1 MARPKHSGYEPIIRV
16 LAALPGTDAQ
26 VQQRVGEDIP
36 MQTVTDWLRS
46 AVRTGIARIERVEHV
61 GPRLFARHYAL
72 GPGPS
77 AVWQHASRDGG
88 RSHTTVIALATLFDA
103 LRHGPMVVA
112 DLADE
117 TGMDRRVLHR
127 TLDLLRQHGMA
138 RVAQWPRDAYGRP
151 AAAWSLGSEPDIR
164 KPRPTPRKVVN
175 ARAWA
180 RRRDKLQ
187 HRRVLAAL
195 TGSPPVVDRR
205 VSGEGFAGKVSG
217 QGFGR
222 NGA

>member
-26 VQQRVGEDIP
+26 VHERIGGAIP

-61 GPRLFARHYAL
+61 GPRLFARHYAI

-77 AVWQHASRDGG
+77 AQWQHASRDGG

-103 LRHGPMVVA
+103 LRSGPMLVA
-112 DLADE
+112 DLVEE

-127 TLDLLRQHGMA
+127 TLALLRQRTVDSLLIDLRFDRLLQSTSDFRS
-138 RVAQWPRDAYGRP
+138 RVILDAVEIDFDHSV
-151 AAAWSLGSEPDIR
+151 SLLFFDGIAVRIAGQPLR
-164 KPRPTPRKVVN
+164 KPRCCH
-175 ARAWA
+175 AC
-180 RRRDKLQ
+180 L
-187 HRRVLAAL
+187 
-195 TGSPPVVDRR
+195 
-205 VSGEGFAGKVSG
+205 SGI
-217 QGFGR
+217 R
-222 NGA
+222 

>member
-26 VQQRVGEDIP
+26 VHERIGGAIP

-61 GPRLFARHYAL
+61 GPRLFARHYAI

-77 AVWQHASRDGG
+77 AQWQHASRDGG

-103 LRHGPMVVA
+103 LRSGPMLVA
-112 DLADE
+112 DLVEE
-117 TGMDRRVLHR
+117 TGLDRRVLHR
-127 TLDLLRQHGMA
+127 TLDLLRQHDLA
-138 RVAQWPRDAYGRP
+138 RVAEWPRDAYGRP
-151 AAAWSLGSEPDIR
+151 AAAWSLGDAPDAR

-180 RRRDKLQ
+180 RRRAKLQ
-187 HRRVLAAL
+187 QRQVMAAL
-195 TGSPPVVDRR
+195 AGAPPPCDRR
-205 VSGEGFAGKVSG
+205 VSADGCGAKVAPMVAGVG
-217 QGFGR
+217 T
-222 NGA
+222 

>member
-16 LAALPGTDAQ
+16 LAALPGTDTQ
-26 VQQRVGEDIP
+26 VHQRVGGDIP

-61 GPRLFARHYAL
+61 GPRLYARHYAL

-77 AVWQHASRDGG
+77 ATWQHASRDGG
-88 RSHTTVIALATLFDA
+88 RSHTTVIALATLFEA
-103 LRHGPMVVA
+103 LRDGPMVVA
-112 DLADE
+112 DLAEE

-127 TLDLLRQHGMA
+127 TLDLLRKYGLA
-138 RVAQWPRDAYGRP
+138 RIAEWPRDAIGKP
-151 AAAWSLGSEPDIR
+151 APAWGLGGEPDAR

-180 RRRDKLQ
+180 RRRAKLQ
-187 HRRVLAAL
+187 QRQVLAAL
-195 TGSPPVVDRR
+195 TGAPPPSDRR
-205 VSGEGFAGKVSG
+205 VSADGCGRMVAPMVAGG
-217 QGFGR
+217 
-222 NGA
+222 

>member
-16 LAALPGTDAQ
+16 LAALPGTDTQ
-26 VQQRVGEDIP
+26 VHERTGGGIP

-46 AVRTGIARIERVEHV
+46 AVRTGIARIERIEHV

-72 GPGPS
+72 GSGPS
-77 AVWQHASRDGG
+77 AIWQHASRDGG

-103 LRHGPMVVA
+103 LRSGPMLVA
-112 DLADE
+112 DLVDE

-127 TLDLLRQHGMA
+127 TLDLLRQHDLA

-151 AAAWSLGSEPDIR
+151 AAAWSLGSEPDAR

-180 RRRDKLQ
+180 RRRAKLQ
-187 HRRVLAAL
+187 QRQVIAAL
-195 TGSPPVVDRR
+195 TGAPPPRDRR
-205 VSGEGFAGKVSG
+205 VSADGCGRMVARMVAGG
-217 QGFGR
+217 
-222 NGA
+222 

>member
-127 TLDLLRQHGMA
+127 TLDLLRKYGLA
-138 RVAQWPRDAYGRP
+138 RIAEWARDTIGKP
-151 AAAWSLGSEPDIR
+151 VAAWGLGDAPDMR

-180 RRRDKLQ
+180 RRRAKLQ
-187 HRRVLAAL
+187 QRQVLAAL

-205 VSGEGFAGKVSG
+205 VSGEGFAAKVSGKVSG
-217 QGFGR
+217 
-222 NGA
+222 ASA

>member
-26 VQQRVGEDIP
+26 VHERIGGGIP

-61 GPRLFARHYAL
+61 GPRLFARHYGL

-77 AVWQHASRDGG
+77 AAWQHASRDGG

-103 LRHGPMVVA
+103 LRQGPMLVA
-112 DLADE
+112 DLVEE
-117 TGMDRRVLHR
+117 TGMDRRVLHS
-127 TLDLLRQHGMA
+127 TLAILRQHGLA
-138 RVAQWPRDAYGRP
+138 RIAEWPRDAYSRP
-151 AAAWSLGSEPDIR
+151 APAWGLGDAPDMR

-180 RRRDKLQ
+180 RRRAKLQ
-187 HRRVLAAL
+187 QRQVLAAL

-205 VSGEGFAGKVSG
+205 VSGEGFAAKVSVKVSG
-217 QGFGR
+217 
-222 NGA
+222 ASA

>member
-1 MARPKHSGYEPIIRV
+1 MSRPKHSGYEPIIRV

-26 VQQRVGEDIP
+26 VHERIGGAIP

-77 AVWQHASRDGG
+77 ATWQHASRDGG
-88 RSHTTVIALATLFDA
+88 RSHTTVIALATLVDA
-103 LRHGPMVVA
+103 LRSGPMLVA
-112 DLADE
+112 DLVEE
-117 TGMDRRVLHR
+117 TGLDRRVLHR
-127 TLDLLRQHGMA
+127 TLDLLRQHDLA
-138 RVAQWPRDAYGRP
+138 RVAAWPRDAYGRP
-151 AAAWSLGSEPDIR
+151 AAAWSLGSEPDAR

-180 RRRDKLQ
+180 RRRAKLQ
-187 HRRVLAAL
+187 QRQVLAAL
-195 TGSPPVVDRR
+195 AGAPPPRDRR
-205 VSGEGFAGKVSG
+205 VSADGCGAKVARMVAGVG
-217 QGFGR
+217 T
-222 NGA
+222 